1 MKKKQIILIIIP
13 IIIIIAIFAII
24 IILKNTSK
32 VKHIKSTPKQD
43 ESIVTFKREEN
54 NKIIT
59 NSNIYLTQNQTFE
72 NARQCLKWVKNLP
85 WNYLDF
91 WEDLKSCNFSN
102 SEKITKIDWV
112 EYSIFIENK
121 TDFWNIKIDS
131 WNLKAETKIFPK

>member
-1 MKKKQIILIIIP
+1 MKSKKAFSLIEIV
-13 IIIIIAIFAII
+13 IATGIF
-24 IILKNTSK
+24 S
-32 VKHIKSTPKQD
+32 
-43 ESIVTFKREEN
+43 VTVFWIYKLIWEN

-72 NARQCLKWVKNLP
+72 NAIQCLKWVKNLP

-91 WEDLKSCNFSN
+91 WEDLKSCNFSS

-112 EYSIFIENK
+112 EYSIFIEDK

-131 WNLKAETKIFPK
+131 WNLKAETKMFPK

>member
-1 MKKKQIILIIIP
+1 MKSKKAFSLIEIVIATGIL
-13 IIIIIAIFAII
+13 
-24 IILKNTSK
+24 S
-32 VKHIKSTPKQD
+32 
-43 ESIVTFKREEN
+43 VTVFWIYKLIWEN

-91 WEDLKSCNFSN
+91 WEDLKSCNFSS

-112 EYSIFIENK
+112 EYSIFMEYKNRFLKHKDRNK
-121 TDFWNIKIDS
+121 NIPKI
-131 WNLKAETKIFPK
+131 KK

>member
-1 MKKKQIILIIIP
+1 MKSKKAFSLIEIVIATGIL
-13 IIIIIAIFAII
+13 
-24 IILKNTSK
+24 S
-32 VKHIKSTPKQD
+32 
-43 ESIVTFKREEN
+43 VTVFWIYKLIWEN

-91 WEDLKSCNFSN
+91 WEDLKSCNFSS

-112 EYSIFIENK
+112 EYSIFIEDK

-131 WNLKAETKIFPK
+131 WNLKAETKMFPK